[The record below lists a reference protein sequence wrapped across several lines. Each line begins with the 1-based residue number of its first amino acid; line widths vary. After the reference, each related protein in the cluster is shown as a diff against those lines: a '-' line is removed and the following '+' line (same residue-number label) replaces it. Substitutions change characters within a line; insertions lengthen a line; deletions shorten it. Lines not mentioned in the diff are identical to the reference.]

1 MTIGIR
7 FPSPA
12 GLLRESVLHRYAQF
26 CHLVR
31 ERLLIHYLNQ
41 PVNIRDLSS
50 GGRGRKFKS
59 SHPDQ
64 FFPFQINSLQ
74 YPLVG
79 HCFLRDLF
87 AVDLR
92 GFSVLLFCSQSK
104 DSGWPLW
111 DEPASFGQLRSAEI

>member
-1 MTIGIR
+1 MHLVCRSMTIGIR

-59 SHPDQ
+59 SHPDH
-64 FFPFQINSLQ
+64 F
-74 YPLVG
+74 V
-79 HCFLRDLF
+79 R
-87 AVDLR
+87 
-92 GFSVLLFCSQSK
+92 CSIDVYLTRSNL
-104 DSGWPLW
+104 SEL
-111 DEPASFGQLRSAEI
+111 PAAI